1 MLFYTDG
8 QGWKGYFRL
17 SPVEKDVVFN
27 PAKPIR
33 SMCTPAFF
41 RSLKKGCQMF

>member
-8 QGWKGYFRL
+8 QGWKGYFTL
-17 SPVEKDVVFN
+17 STVEKDVMFN

-33 SMCTPAFF
+33 SMGMPACIC
-41 RSLKKGCQMF
+41 SLKV